1 MKMKMIVVISILL
14 IVFSLSS
21 KAMSLEDEQES
32 VQREEDDLLGFS
44 EEDLKAIKEHRGK
57 ECRTFRPRSLSKI
70 SVLKP
75 MIFNRNDTTPNW
87 QFIINGYVNTRIKP

>member
-44 EEDLKAIKEHRGK
+44 EEDLKAIKEHRAKNAG
-57 ECRTFRPRSLSKI
+57 RFDPA
-70 SVLKP
+70 V
-75 MIFNRNDTTPNW
+75 
-87 QFIINGYVNTRIKP
+87 